1 MDLSITDYF
10 GYNLPPQERMS
21 LIKEAGFSSIIG
33 LLWTDLFDANYR
45 QFPEYARNAG
55 LYIENIHAPWNGNNE
70 LWTDSLDG
78 ENFTEEIIENIKVC
92 STFEIPTLVM
102 HPEYKEGAKCVEL
115 PKKFDIGIERLKRIT
130 DIAERLNINVAVEN
144 MCRPEYLECIFANIK
159 SKHVGF
165 CFDSGHWNLFMPEVD
180 LLDLYGDKLMALHLH
195 DNDGIEDWHALP
207 FSGKIDWNDI
217 KSKLKALDYK
227 GTIAL
232 EVGNKNFEHIKEP
245 DQFLR
250 LAAESARK
258 IEY

>member
-10 GYNLPPQERMS
+10 GYNLPPQERMI
-21 LIKEAGFSSIIG
+21 LIKEAGFSGIIG

-102 HPEYKEGAKCVEL
+102 HPEYKEGTKCVEL
-115 PKKFDIGIERLKRIT
+115 PEKFDIGIERLKKIT
-130 DIAERLNINVAVEN
+130 DTAERLNINVAVEN

-159 SKHVGF
+159 SKCVGF

-180 LLDLYGDKLMALHLH
+180 LLDLYGDRLMALHLH

-245 DQFLR
+245 AQFLR
-250 LAAESARK
+250 LAAESAKK